1 MLQQTYNRIFLTLA
15 VGLFCAASL
24 GAEPVTTSFSYQG
37 RLEQAGLAANG
48 LFDFRV
54 VAFDSLEFGNQVG
67 PVVVLED
74 VEVLDGLVD
83 LDVDLGPDV
92 FSGERRWVQ
101 IEVRAGSDT
110 GTFTTLQPRQE
121 IKAGPYTLHAK
132 NSDTIGH
139 QALETGTVGD
149 CSTSGS
155 TGTSGTVVFETPFA
169 TIPRILTTA
178 DESANNSGCIAVRLQ
193 ARSTTEFSWSSYGTT
208 SLSECDCFHWLA
220 IGER

>member
-1 MLQQTYNRIFLTLA
+1 MRQHRSVRIFLVL
-15 VGLFCAASL
+15 VVSLLFAAN
-24 GAEPVTTSFSYQG
+24 GWAEPITTTFSYQG
-37 RLEQAGLAANG
+37 RLEQAGLSANG

-54 VAFDSLEFGNQVG
+54 VAFDSVEFGNQVG

-74 VEVLDGLVD
+74 VEVLDGLVN
-83 LDVDLGPDV
+83 LDVDLGSEV

-101 IEVRAGSDT
+101 IEVRAGSST
-110 GTFTTLQPRQE
+110 GTFTTLNPRQE
-121 IKAGPYTLHAK
+121 IKAGPYTLHSK
-132 NSDTIGH
+132 NTDTIGH
-139 QALETGTVGD
+139 QALESGTVGD

-169 TIPRILTTA
+169 AIPRIFTTA

-193 ARSTTEFSWSSYGTT
+193 GRSTTEFSWSSYGTV